1 MTGKYI
7 KVKCEK
13 CGHVN
18 EKIKIEETI
27 RVLGGQPTTHSTP
40 VEVRRNCVKCK
51 KPLKGEMV
59 F

>member
-27 RVLGGQPTTHSTP
+27 RDFGGQPTPHSTS
-40 VEVRRNCVKCK
+40 VEVRCNCVKCK
-51 KPLKGEMV
+51 NSLKGEMV